1 MSGTIASVLDDVEV
15 VEVDTKTAPV
25 LVAYKIPQSRRL
37 SVRPSPP
44 SLFRLVEMRFES
56 LNAAND
62 SDKMIPPWRDRCGL
76 VGKLQL
82 LAPSADTG
90 AFMGQFCLPDGHINQ
105 QQTMDGL
112 VEGQITIP
120 VTTEVA
126 DLIVNSGALTGMDN
140 VAWARTEGGVIV
152 EFIIY
157 IEVEG

>member
-1 MSGTIASVLDDVEV
+1 MDITNALNDVET
-15 VEVDTKTAPV
+15 VEPDVKTAPV

-44 SLFRLVEMRFES
+44 SLFRLVEMGFEN
-56 LNAAND
+56 LRE
-62 SDKMIPPWRDRCGL
+62 KQKPGLPPWRERCGL
-76 VGKLQL
+76 IGKLQL

-90 AFMGQFCLPDGHINQ
+90 AFMGQFCLPDGHISQ

-112 VEGQITIP
+112 VEGQITAP

-126 DLIVNSGALTGMDN
+126 DLIINSGALTGMDN